1 MPSKVGRLSLML
13 SSDDQQIAHL
23 KQEIVRVQR
32 ERLLASIEA
41 ARVIKEEGERRSAA
55 KKQQGVA
62 A

>member
-13 SSDDQQIAHL
+13 SSYDQQIAYL

-55 KKQQGVA
+55 KKQGVA